1 MSEQR
6 AKGKGIGHVLLSVAQ
21 FLLFLAMVV
30 SVVLLAL
37 HFLAPKSLPSAEKN
51 TPAPTVIV
59 ETKDQTKDQKKDV
72 KKDVI
77 IHASEPIVL
86 KVPAT
91 QEHTPATTAPAAEKS
106 PVIQEHMSMTTA
118 IPQATQAPVVVQEDS
133 GATTIR
139 PLTNSASPAK
149 STAP

>member
-1 MSEQR
+1 
-6 AKGKGIGHVLLSVAQ
+6 
-21 FLLFLAMVV
+21 MVV

-37 HFLAPKSLPSAEKN
+37 HFLAPKSLPVAEKN
-51 TPAPTVIV
+51 TPAPTIIV
-59 ETKDQTKDQKKDV
+59 ETKDQKKGV

-86 KVPAT
+86 KTPAT

-106 PVIQEHMSMTTA
+106 PVLQEHMSMTTA
-118 IPQATQAPVVVQEDS
+118 IPHATQALVVVQEGS

-139 PLTNSASPAK
+139 PLTNSASPAQ

>member
-21 FLLFLAMVV
+21 FLLVLAMVV

-37 HFLAPKSLPSAEKN
+37 HFLAPKSLPAAEKN
-51 TPAPTVIV
+51 TPAPTVII
-59 ETKDQTKDQKKDV
+59 ETKDQTKDV

-86 KVPAT
+86 KVPAP

-139 PLTNSASPAK
+139 PLTNSASPAQ